1 MSDPIDDVL
10 QRYFDDVR
18 QHDRLGDTPVRVVM
32 RRGNRRKARR
42 RTGVMAGTLVV
53 GALGSAFAVRA
64 LGSGDSR
71 RSVQVG
77 NEGSTGTDGDPAPD
91 VDGGTRS
98 AASSGLVWNETLV
111 GSAEALAIAWSGD
124 VVGTADTGYYAV
136 STDPGRN
143 DTTAATL
150 YRSTDGLH
158 WKPAG
163 TPPDHLGNP
172 SRLALAADRLYA
184 VGTIASKAQSR
195 ADEPGTPV
203 LTSSADGGATWNDHE
218 LPIDLDAIR
227 RLPDVSAVTWSTS
240 VAGGDAGVLVAGVT
254 HAQIDVAQIA
264 PEGVDPSTLM
274 TEPSAGGLARYEVT
288 DVDCSSPESS
298 GKETG
303 TTVAP
308 DAADAATTTAVAT
321 SDTALPGFPGVTSC
335 RSYGDLAGTYTFA
348 ELGVGEPTATAQMGQ
363 LHLLTSADGSTFT
376 PVSAPE
382 LPAGWYV
389 QHALVRQTPDGYALL
404 VSLLQTDLGTATTG
418 GSEVR
423 QQTLAYTSADGSA
436 WTPIADVP
444 VPWVDTIDTLAD
456 GTLAVAGSDGV
467 GPMFGVLRDGAWHT
481 TRAIDLVGGSAPLG
495 FAPSVQS
502 IGPFGFAAVVQTG
515 EAINQDRPTPDAA
528 NSDVA
533 TTAAGIDSS
542 TARSLL
548 VTSRD
553 GVTWAV
559 DDIGELIGP
568 GRYVEAV
575 RQMDDQVVVN
585 LGSASAYSSEPDA
598 PLPDRTVLIGTPGG

>member
-64 LGSGDSR
+64 LGNGDSR

-77 NEGSTGTDGDPAPD
+77 NEGSVGTDGNPAPD
-91 VDGGTRS
+91 VAGGTGS

-124 VVGTADTGYYAV
+124 VVGTAATGYYAV

-143 DTTAATL
+143 ETTTATL

-163 TPPDHLGNP
+163 APPDHLGNP

-227 RLPDVSAVTWSTS
+227 RLPDVRAVTLSTS

-274 TEPSAGGLARYEVT
+274 PEPSAGGLARYEVT
-288 DVDCSSPESS
+288 DVGCSDPE
-298 GKETG
+298 GAGMETA

-308 DAADAATTTAVAT
+308 DAADATTTAVTT
-321 SDTALPGFPGVTSC
+321 SETAVPGFPGATSC
-335 RSYGDLAGTYTFA
+335 QSYGALAGTYTFT

-363 LHLLTSADGSTFT
+363 LHLLASADGSTFT

-389 QHALVRQTPDGYALL
+389 QHALVRRTPDGYALL

-418 GSEVR
+418 GAEVR

-436 WTPIADVP
+436 WAPIADVP

-467 GPMFGVLRDGAWHT
+467 GPMFGVLRDGTWHT
-481 TRAIDLVGGSAPLG
+481 TRTIDLVGGSAPLG
-495 FAPSVQS
+495 FAPSAQS

-515 EAINQDRPTPDAA
+515 DAVSQDHPVPDTA
-528 NSDVA
+528 NAGVP
-533 TTAAGIDSS
+533 TTALGIDSS

-559 DDIGELIGP
+559 DDIDDVIGP
-568 GRYVEAV
+568 DRYVEAV
-575 RQMDDQVVVN
+575 RQMDDQVIVH
-585 LGSASAYSSEPDA
+585 LGSASGYSSEPDA